1 MQSRKRITALI
12 AAALSASVA
21 YLSPAWADPKPFS
34 LCVVHNMADHPSIAA
49 IVNGMNDEALL
60 FGAKITYFDPAFDPQ
75 KQVSMIED
83 CIARKSDVIAVNAV
97 DPAAVVPALKKA
109 AEAGIPVI
117 MHNADTNEAGRAYTK
132 TFVGVK
138 SYDQGYAMGS
148 RLAKDFG
155 GKASILVLTGKPGQ
169 TDTVNR
175 WAGAEAAFKD
185 AHANIKVLAS
195 EPADWSKDKA
205 LTVMQDMITRYPKFD
220 AILAED
226 DGMALGALQ
235 ALKAAGVENVKIY
248 GVGAYKE
255 ACDAIKRH
263 EMEATALHPSY
274 LVGVYTVRAAYDALH
289 GRYLP
294 REILAPTGAID
305 ASNLAQF
312 ESECW

>member
-1 MQSRKRITALI
+1 MQSRKRNAALV
-12 AAALSASVA
+12 AVALSALA
-21 YLSPAWADPKPFS
+21 ACLSPARADPKPFS

-49 IVNGMNDEALL
+49 IVNGMNDEAPL

-109 AEAGIPVI
+109 AAAGVPVI
-117 MHNADTNEAGRAYTK
+117 MHNADTNEAGKAYSK

-169 TDTVNR
+169 TDAVNR

-185 AHANIKVLAS
+185 AHADIKVLAS

-205 LTVMQDMITRYPKFD
+205 LTVTQDMITRYPKFD

-235 ALKAAGVENVKIY
+235 ALKAASVENVKIY

-263 EMEATALHPSY
+263 DMEATALHPSY

-294 REILAPTGAID
+294 AEILAPTGAID
-305 ASNLAQF
+305 ASNLGQF
-312 ESECW
+312 KSECW